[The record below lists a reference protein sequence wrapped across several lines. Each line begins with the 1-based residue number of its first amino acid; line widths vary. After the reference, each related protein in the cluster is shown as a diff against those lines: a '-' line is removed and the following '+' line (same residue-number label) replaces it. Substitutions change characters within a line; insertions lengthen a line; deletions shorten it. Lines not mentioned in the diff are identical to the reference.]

1 MRKLQTIMM
10 AAIFAASSGLAFA
23 TKNAGEGNA
32 TARQAPSSSQQHTPA
47 TPEYK
52 RAKKRIKADYQSDK
66 SVCNGKTGEAQTQC
80 IHQAKARKKQAMA
93 DARKANENA
102 QPAQRH

>member
-1 MRKLQTIMM
+1 M
-10 AAIFAASSGLAFA
+10 AVIFAASSGLAFA

-32 TARQAPSSSQQHTPA
+32 TAKQAPSGSQQPTQT
-47 TPEYK
+47 TPEYQ

-66 SVCNGKTGEAQTQC
+66 SVCSSKTGDAKTRC

-93 DARKANENA
+93 DARKANQKA
-102 QPAQRH
+102 QAAEKH